1 MHHSDFVHLHL
12 HTQYSLL
19 DGAIRLDSLLKKAS
33 EYKMPSI
40 AMTDHGNM
48 FGAVDF
54 YQTAKKYGIKP
65 IIGCEVYVAP
75 KSRLEKSTQEGI
87 SDSSYHLILL
97 AKNTTGYKNLVTL
110 VSAGYLEGF
119 YYRPRIDKEILAKH
133 TEGLIALSSCMKGE
147 VQRLILKGQE
157 DEAYKSA
164 SFYKEV
170 MGERKFYLEIQ
181 DQGIPEQ
188 KDINKTII
196 EMAKRLSIPLV
207 ATNDCHYMDKSDA
220 EAHEVLLCIQ
230 TGKTVN
236 DPKHMKFTT
245 DQFYFK
251 SPEEMKLLFKEVPEA
266 ISNTLEIADRCN
278 LEIRFDQIH
287 LPRYDIP
294 SDSTLDGYLRDMTTH
309 GLEKRLK
316 KQVSVV
322 SGQWSE
328 EDIRKVYYDRLESE
342 LKIIKAMGYSG
353 YFLIV
358 WDFIDYARRSGIP
371 VGPGRG
377 SAAGSLV
384 AYALR
389 ITDLDPIKYGLLF
402 ERFLNPDRVSM
413 PDIDID
419 FCKERRD
426 EVIDYVTKKYGNVA
440 QIITFGSM
448 NAKAV
453 IRDVGRAL
461 AVPYGDVD
469 KIAKLVPNKLNI
481 TLDEAIKEEPRF
493 TEMGKKDETIG
504 RILNIAKKLE
514 GLPRHA
520 STHAAGI
527 VISPSPLTEFMPLYK
542 GNRGEIT
549 TQYPMGDIEKLGLLK
564 MDILGI
570 RNLTVIRDTEELVRE
585 KYKIDFNIE
594 NIPLNDVDTYRLLGE
609 AQTFGVFQL
618 ESSGIRDILR
628 KMKPEVFEDII
639 ALVALYR
646 PGPLGSGM
654 VDDFIKRK
662 HGTIP
667 IKNIVP
673 QLDEILK
680 ETYGVIL
687 YQEQVMKIASAL
699 GGFSMGAAD
708 SLRRAMG
715 KKKPEEMA
723 QQREKFIKGSVANK
737 IAENKAEKIFDL
749 MEHFAGYGFNKSHSA
764 AYAMIAYQTAYLK
777 AHYPLEFMASL
788 LTSEMGNT
796 DKVILYIAEC
806 KDMGILVLPPDIN
819 ESFKD
824 FTVVYDAPQKNKSQ
838 ITVEGGIRFGL
849 AAVKNVGVNAVES
862 ILKEREK
869 KGRFDS
875 LSDFCEN
882 IELRVVNRKVIESL
896 IKCGAFDSVDFANL
910 PPGKFRARMI
920 NNIDIIMGGAQ
931 NIQKDREKG
940 QFNIWDFGAPTVVG
954 RGISDLGIRTPNYE
968 LKTPNPEIE
977 WTEKELLS
985 FEKEALGFYIS
996 GHPLSR
1002 FEKEVKHFTNSN
1014 TQNLQEIKNGREISI
1029 AGIISKYRTQVTKKG
1044 DKMAFVTLEDLNGSA
1059 EVIVFPD
1066 VFKASG
1072 NLIEGEE
1079 PVLIKG
1085 NISAEE
1091 DSTKIIAREIFPLTN
1106 IGERFSSNVH
1116 INLKAVGLEKDM
1128 LIRLKEILSSSKG
1141 KNALYLH
1148 LFFPDKSQINI
1159 GVDKKFQVSTT
1170 ESMVKEIENLFGD
1183 EAVYFE

>member
-1 MHHSDFVHLHL
+1 M
-12 HTQYSLL
+12 
-19 DGAIRLDSLLKKAS
+19 RLDPLLKKAS
-33 EYKMPSI
+33 EYKMPSLAI
-40 AMTDHGNM
+40 TDHGNM

-75 KSRLEKSTQEGI
+75 NSRFEKSTQEGI

-97 AKNTTGYKNLVTL
+97 TKNVTGYKNLVTL

-147 VQRLILKGQE
+147 IQRLILKGQT
-157 DEAYKSA
+157 DDAYKSA

-170 MGERKFYLEIQ
+170 MGERKFYLEIH

-207 ATNDCHYMDKSDA
+207 ATNDCHYMDKTDA

-278 LEIRFDQIH
+278 LEMRFDQIH

-294 SDSTLDGYLRDMTTH
+294 SDTTLDGYLRDMAIH

-316 KQVSVV
+316 KQGSVRGTHPV
-322 SGQWSE
+322 DGSGQWSE
-328 EDIRKVYYDRLESE
+328 EDIRKVYFDRLESE
-342 LKIIKAMGYSG
+342 LKIIKSMGYSG

-389 ITDLDPIKYGLLF
+389 ITDIDPIKYGLLF

-426 EVIDYVTKKYGNVA
+426 EIIDYVTKKYGNVA

-448 NAKAV
+448 NAKAA

-461 AVPYGDVD
+461 AVPYGEVD
-469 KIAKLVPNKLNI
+469 KIAKLVPNRLNI
-481 TLDEAIKEEPRF
+481 TLDDAIKEEPRF
-493 TEMGKKDETIG
+493 KEMEKKDEMVG
-504 RILNIAKKLE
+504 KILHIAKKLE

-527 VISPSPLTEFMPLYK
+527 VISPAPLTEFTPLYK

-585 KYKIDFNIE
+585 KYKNDFNIE
-594 NIPLNDVDTYRLLGE
+594 NIPLNDGDTYRILSE

-628 KMKPEVFEDII
+628 KMRPEIFEDII

-654 VDDFIKRK
+654 VDDFIKGK

-673 QLDEILK
+673 QLDDILK

-687 YQEQVMKIASAL
+687 YQEQVMKIASVL

-708 SLRRAMG
+708 TLRRAMG

-723 QQREKFIKGSVANK
+723 QQRDKFTKGATANK

-764 AYAMIAYQTAYLK
+764 AYALIAYQTAYLK

-796 DKVILYIAEC
+796 DKIILYIAEC
-806 KDMGILVLPPDIN
+806 KSMGIKVLPPDIN

-824 FTVVYDAPQKNKSQ
+824 FTVVYDEPPPSFEFLPPQVGEGKGGRLLK
-838 ITVEGGIRFGL
+838 GGIRFGL
-849 AAVKNVGVNAVES
+849 AAVKNVGANAVES
-862 ILKEREK
+862 ILKSREK
-869 KGRFDS
+869 KRFDS
-875 LSDFCEN
+875 LTDFCEN

-896 IKCGAFDSVDFANL
+896 IKCGAFDSVDSANL
-910 PPGKFRARMI
+910 SPRKFRASMMSD
-920 NNIDIIMGGAQ
+920 IDIIMGRAQ

-940 QFNIWDFGAPTVVG
+940 QYNMFDLEFEIF
-954 RGISDLGIRTPNYE
+954 DLGFKNQKSEIRNQ
-968 LKTPNPEIE
+968 KSDVE
-977 WTEKELLS
+977 WSEKELLS

-1002 FEKEVKHFTNSN
+1002 YENEIKHFTNVN
-1014 TQNLQEIKNGREISI
+1014 MQNLEEMKNGREINI
-1029 AGIISKYRTQVTKKG
+1029 AGIISKCRTQVTKKG
-1044 DKMAFVTLEDLNGSA
+1044 DKMAFVTFEDLHGSA
-1059 EVIVFPD
+1059 EVVVFPD
-1066 VFKASG
+1066 VYKASG
-1072 NLIEGEE
+1072 SLIEGEE

-1085 NISAEE
+1085 NISAED
-1091 DSTKIIAREIFPLTN
+1091 DSMKIIAREIFPLSD
-1106 IGERFSSNVH
+1106 IRERMASKVH

-1128 LIRLKEILSSSKG
+1128 LVRLREILSSSKG

-1159 GVDKKFQVSTT
+1159 GVDKSFQVSTT
-1170 ESMVKEIENLFGD
+1170 ESMVREIENLFGD
-1183 EAVYFE
+1183 DAVYFE

>member
-1 MHHSDFVHLHL
+1 M
-12 HTQYSLL
+12 
-19 DGAIRLDSLLKKAS
+19 AI
-33 EYKMPSI
+33 
-40 AMTDHGNM
+40 
-48 FGAVDF
+48 
-54 YQTAKKYGIKP
+54 
-65 IIGCEVYVAP
+65 
-75 KSRLEKSTQEGI
+75 
-87 SDSSYHLILL
+87 
-97 AKNTTGYKNLVTL
+97 
-110 VSAGYLEGF
+110 
-119 YYRPRIDKEILAKH
+119 
-133 TEGLIALSSCMKGE
+133 
-147 VQRLILKGQE
+147 
-157 DEAYKSA
+157 
-164 SFYKEV
+164 
-170 MGERKFYLEIQ
+170 
-181 DQGIPEQ
+181 
-188 KDINKTII
+188 
-196 EMAKRLSIPLV
+196 
-207 ATNDCHYMDKSDA
+207 
-220 EAHEVLLCIQ
+220 
-230 TGKTVN
+230 
-236 DPKHMKFTT
+236 
-245 DQFYFK
+245 
-251 SPEEMKLLFKEVPEA
+251 
-266 ISNTLEIADRCN
+266 
-278 LEIRFDQIH
+278 
-287 LPRYDIP
+287 
-294 SDSTLDGYLRDMTTH
+294 H

-316 KQVSVV
+316 QWSVV
-322 SGQWSE
+322 SGQLSE
-328 EDIRKVYYDRLESE
+328 EIREMYFKRLESE

-358 WDFIDYARRSGIP
+358 WDFIDYARRIGIP

-402 ERFLNPDRVSM
+402 ERFLNPERISM

-570 RNLTVIRDTEELVRE
+570 RNLTVIRDTEKLVRV
-585 KYKIDFNIE
+585 KYKSDFNIE
-594 NIPLNDVDTYRLLGE
+594 NIPLNDVDTYKLLGE

-618 ESSGIRDILR
+618 ESSGIRDILK

-687 YQEQVMKIASAL
+687 YQEQVMKIASVL

-764 AYAMIAYQTAYLK
+764 AYALIAYQTAYLK
-777 AHYPLEFMASL
+777 AHYPLEFIASL
-788 LTSEMGNT
+788 LTSEIGNT

-806 KDMGILVLPPDIN
+806 KSMGIKVLPPDIN

-824 FTVVYDAPQKNKSQ
+824 FTVVYEAPQKNKSQ

-882 IELRVVNRKVIESL
+882 IDLRVVNRKVIESL
-896 IKCGAFDSVDFANL
+896 IKCGAFDSVDSANL
-910 PPGKFRARMI
+910 SPGKFRARMI
-920 NNIDIIMGGAQ
+920 NDIDIIMGSAQ

-940 QFNIWDFGAPTVVG
+940 QFNMFDLEFKNPKSEILNPK
-954 RGISDLGIRTPNYE
+954 SD
-968 LKTPNPEIE
+968 IE

-1002 FEKEVKHFTNSN
+1002 FEKEIKHFTNAN

-1159 GVDKKFQVSTT
+1159 GVDKTFQVSTT

>member
-33 EYKMPSI
+33 EYKMPSLAI
-40 AMTDHGNM
+40 TDHGNM

-54 YQTAKKYGIKP
+54 YKTAKKYGIKP

-147 VQRLILKGQE
+147 IQRLILKGQE
-157 DEAYKSA
+157 EEAYKSA
-164 SFYKEV
+164 SFYKEI

-196 EMAKRLSIPLV
+196 EMAKKLSIPLV

-294 SDSTLDGYLRDMTTH
+294 SDSTLDGYLRDMAIH

-342 LKIIKAMGYSG
+342 LKMIKAMGYSG

-402 ERFLNPDRVSM
+402 ERFLNPERISM

-448 NAKAV
+448 NAKAA

-493 TEMGKKDETIG
+493 TEMGKKDETVG
-504 RILNIAKKLE
+504 KILNIAKKLE

-570 RNLTVIRDTEELVRE
+570 RNLTVIRDTEELARE
-585 KYKIDFNIE
+585 KYKSDFNIE
-594 NIPLNDVDTYRLLGE
+594 NIPLDDGDTYRLLGE

-628 KMKPEVFEDII
+628 KMKPELFEDII

-667 IKNIVP
+667 IKNIVS

-687 YQEQVMKIASAL
+687 YQEQVMKIASVL

-723 QQREKFIKGSVANK
+723 QQREKFIKGAVDNK
-737 IAENKAEKIFDL
+737 IPENKAEKIFDL

-764 AYAMIAYQTAYLK
+764 AYALIAYQTAYLK

-796 DKVILYIAEC
+796 DKIILYITEC
-806 KDMGILVLPPDIN
+806 KSMGIKILPPDIN

-824 FTVVYDAPQKNKSQ
+824 FTVVYDEPPPSFEFLPPQVGEGKGGGLLK
-838 ITVEGGIRFGL
+838 GGIRFGL
-849 AAVKNVGVNAVES
+849 AAVKNVGANAVES
-862 ILKEREK
+862 ILAVREK
-869 KGRFDS
+869 KRFDS
-875 LSDFCEN
+875 LSDFCQN
-882 IELRVVNRKVIESL
+882 VELRVVNRKVIESL
-896 IKCGAFDSVDFANL
+896 IKCGAFDSVDSANL
-910 PPGKFRARMI
+910 SPGKFRARMMDD
-920 NNIDIIMGGAQ
+920 IDIIMGSAQ

-940 QFNIWDFGAPTVVG
+940 QFNMFDNSFGSGSQSSA
-954 RGISDLGIRTPNYE
+954 S
-968 LKTPNPEIE
+968 KSAE
-977 WTEKELLS
+977 WSEKELLS
-985 FEKEALGFYIS
+985 FEKESLGFYIS

-1002 FEKEVKHFTNSN
+1002 FENEIKHFTNAN
-1014 TQNLQEIKNGREISI
+1014 TQNLQEVKNGREISI

-1044 DKMAFVTLEDLNGSA
+1044 DKMAFATLEDLQGST

-1085 NISAEE
+1085 NISTEE

-1106 IGERFSSNVH
+1106 IRERLSSNVH

-1128 LIRLKEILSSSKG
+1128 LVRLRKILSSSKG
-1141 KNALYLH
+1141 KNNLFLH

-1159 GVDKKFQVSTT
+1159 GVDKTFQVSTT

>member
-1 MHHSDFVHLHL
+1 
-12 HTQYSLL
+12 
-19 DGAIRLDSLLKKAS
+19 
-33 EYKMPSI
+33 
-40 AMTDHGNM
+40 
-48 FGAVDF
+48 
-54 YQTAKKYGIKP
+54 
-65 IIGCEVYVAP
+65 
-75 KSRLEKSTQEGI
+75 
-87 SDSSYHLILL
+87 
-97 AKNTTGYKNLVTL
+97 
-110 VSAGYLEGF
+110 
-119 YYRPRIDKEILAKH
+119 
-133 TEGLIALSSCMKGE
+133 
-147 VQRLILKGQE
+147 
-157 DEAYKSA
+157 
-164 SFYKEV
+164 
-170 MGERKFYLEIQ
+170 
-181 DQGIPEQ
+181 
-188 KDINKTII
+188 
-196 EMAKRLSIPLV
+196 
-207 ATNDCHYMDKSDA
+207 
-220 EAHEVLLCIQ
+220 
-230 TGKTVN
+230 
-236 DPKHMKFTT
+236 
-245 DQFYFK
+245 
-251 SPEEMKLLFKEVPEA
+251 
-266 ISNTLEIADRCN
+266 
-278 LEIRFDQIH
+278 
-287 LPRYDIP
+287 
-294 SDSTLDGYLRDMTTH
+294 
-309 GLEKRLK
+309 
-316 KQVSVV
+316 
-322 SGQWSE
+322 
-328 EDIRKVYYDRLESE
+328 
-342 LKIIKAMGYSG
+342 
-353 YFLIV
+353 
-358 WDFIDYARRSGIP
+358 
-371 VGPGRG
+371 
-377 SAAGSLV
+377 
-384 AYALR
+384 
-389 ITDLDPIKYGLLF
+389 
-402 ERFLNPDRVSM
+402 
-413 PDIDID
+413 
-419 FCKERRD
+419 
-426 EVIDYVTKKYGNVA
+426 
-440 QIITFGSM
+440 
-448 NAKAV
+448 
-453 IRDVGRAL
+453 
-461 AVPYGDVD
+461 
-469 KIAKLVPNKLNI
+469 
-481 TLDEAIKEEPRF
+481 
-493 TEMGKKDETIG
+493 
-504 RILNIAKKLE
+504 
-514 GLPRHA
+514 
-520 STHAAGI
+520 
-527 VISPSPLTEFMPLYK
+527 
-542 GNRGEIT
+542 
-549 TQYPMGDIEKLGLLK
+549 
-564 MDILGI
+564 
-570 RNLTVIRDTEELVRE
+570 
-585 KYKIDFNIE
+585 
-594 NIPLNDVDTYRLLGE
+594 
-609 AQTFGVFQL
+609 
-618 ESSGIRDILR
+618 
-628 KMKPEVFEDII
+628 
-639 ALVALYR
+639 
-646 PGPLGSGM
+646 M

-687 YQEQVMKIASAL
+687 YQEQVMKIASVL

-764 AYAMIAYQTAYLK
+764 AYALIAYQTAYLK
-777 AHYPLEFMASL
+777 AHYPLEFIASL
-788 LTSEMGNT
+788 LTSEIGNT

-806 KDMGILVLPPDIN
+806 KSMGIKVLPPDIN

-824 FTVVYDAPQKNKSQ
+824 FTVVYEAPQKNKSQ

-882 IELRVVNRKVIESL
+882 IDLRVVNRKVIESL
-896 IKCGAFDSVDFANL
+896 IKCGAFDSVDSANL
-910 PPGKFRARMI
+910 SPGKFRARMI
-920 NNIDIIMGGAQ
+920 NDIDIIMGSAQ

-940 QFNIWDFGAPTVVG
+940 QFNMFDLEFKNPKSEILNPK
-954 RGISDLGIRTPNYE
+954 SD
-968 LKTPNPEIE
+968 IE

-1002 FEKEVKHFTNSN
+1002 FEKEIKHFTNAN

-1106 IGERFSSNVH
+1106 IRERLFSNVH

-1159 GVDKKFQVSTT
+1159 GVDKTFQVSTT

>member
-97 AKNTTGYKNLVTL
+97 AKNTIGYKNLVTL

-119 YYRPRIDKEILAKH
+119 YYRPRIDKEILSKH

-147 VQRLILKGQE
+147 VQRLILKGQTE
-157 DEAYKSA
+157 EAYKSA

-196 EMAKRLSIPLV
+196 EMAKKLSIPLV
-207 ATNDCHYMDKSDA
+207 ATNDCHYMDKGDA

-294 SDSTLDGYLRDMTTH
+294 SDSTLDGYLRDMAIH

-316 KQVSVV
+316 QWSVV
-322 SGQWSE
+322 SGQLSE
-328 EDIRKVYYDRLESE
+328 EVREIYFKRLESE

-448 NAKAV
+448 NAKAA

-493 TEMGKKDETIG
+493 TEMGKKDEMVG

-585 KYKIDFNIE
+585 KNKIDFNIE

-687 YQEQVMKIASAL
+687 YQEQVMKIASVL

-723 QQREKFIKGSVANK
+723 QQREKFIKGATANK

-749 MEHFAGYGFNKSHSA
+749 MEHFAGYGFNKSH
-764 AYAMIAYQTAYLK
+764 
-777 AHYPLEFMASL
+777 
-788 LTSEMGNT
+788 
-796 DKVILYIAEC
+796 
-806 KDMGILVLPPDIN
+806 
-819 ESFKD
+819 
-824 FTVVYDAPQKNKSQ
+824 
-838 ITVEGGIRFGL
+838 
-849 AAVKNVGVNAVES
+849 
-862 ILKEREK
+862 
-869 KGRFDS
+869 
-875 LSDFCEN
+875 
-882 IELRVVNRKVIESL
+882 
-896 IKCGAFDSVDFANL
+896 
-910 PPGKFRARMI
+910 
-920 NNIDIIMGGAQ
+920 
-931 NIQKDREKG
+931 
-940 QFNIWDFGAPTVVG
+940 
-954 RGISDLGIRTPNYE
+954 
-968 LKTPNPEIE
+968 
-977 WTEKELLS
+977 
-985 FEKEALGFYIS
+985 
-996 GHPLSR
+996 
-1002 FEKEVKHFTNSN
+1002 
-1014 TQNLQEIKNGREISI
+1014 
-1029 AGIISKYRTQVTKKG
+1029 
-1044 DKMAFVTLEDLNGSA
+1044 
-1059 EVIVFPD
+1059 
-1066 VFKASG
+1066 
-1072 NLIEGEE
+1072 
-1079 PVLIKG
+1079 
-1085 NISAEE
+1085 
-1091 DSTKIIAREIFPLTN
+1091 
-1106 IGERFSSNVH
+1106 
-1116 INLKAVGLEKDM
+1116 
-1128 LIRLKEILSSSKG
+1128 
-1141 KNALYLH
+1141 
-1148 LFFPDKSQINI
+1148 
-1159 GVDKKFQVSTT
+1159 
-1170 ESMVKEIENLFGD
+1170 
-1183 EAVYFE
+1183 

>member
-19 DGAIRLDSLLKKAS
+19 DGAIRLDSLLKKAG

-40 AMTDHGNM
+40 AITDHGNM

-157 DEAYKSA
+157 EEAYKSA
-164 SFYKEV
+164 SFYKEL
-170 MGERKFYLEIQ
+170 MGERRFYLEIQ
-181 DQGIPEQ
+181 DHGIPEQ

-294 SDSTLDGYLRDMTTH
+294 SDSTLDGYLRDMAIH

-316 KQVSVV
+316 QWSVV
-322 SGQWSE
+322 SGQLSE
-328 EDIRKVYYDRLESE
+328 EIREMYFKRLESE

-358 WDFIDYARRSGIP
+358 WDFIDYARRIGIP

-402 ERFLNPDRVSM
+402 ERFLNPDRISM

-570 RNLTVIRDTEELVRE
+570 RNLTVIRDTEKLVRV
-585 KYKIDFNIE
+585 KYKSDFNIE
-594 NIPLNDVDTYRLLGE
+594 NIPLNDVDTYKLLGE

-618 ESSGIRDILR
+618 ESSGIRDILK

-687 YQEQVMKIASAL
+687 YQEQVMKIASVL

-737 IAENKAEKIFDL
+737 IAEYKAEKIFDL

-764 AYAMIAYQTAYLK
+764 AYALIAYQTAYLK
-777 AHYPLEFMASL
+777 AHYPLEFIASL
-788 LTSEMGNT
+788 LTSEIGNT

-806 KDMGILVLPPDIN
+806 KSMGIKVLPPDIN

-824 FTVVYDAPQKNKSQ
+824 FTVVYEAPQKNKSQ
-838 ITVEGGIRFGL
+838 ITVAGGIRFGL

-882 IELRVVNRKVIESL
+882 VDLRVVNRKVIESL
-896 IKCGAFDSVDFANL
+896 IKCGAFDSVDSANL
-910 PPGKFRARMI
+910 SPGKFRARMI
-920 NNIDIIMGGAQ
+920 NDIDIIMGSAQ

-940 QFNIWDFGAPTVVG
+940 QFNMFDLEFKNPKSEILNPK
-954 RGISDLGIRTPNYE
+954 SD
-968 LKTPNPEIE
+968 IE

-1002 FEKEVKHFTNSN
+1002 FEKEIKHFTNAN

-1091 DSTKIIAREIFPLTN
+1091 DSIKIIAREIFPLTN
-1106 IGERFSSNVH
+1106 IRERLFSNVH

-1159 GVDKKFQVSTT
+1159 GVDKTFQVSTT